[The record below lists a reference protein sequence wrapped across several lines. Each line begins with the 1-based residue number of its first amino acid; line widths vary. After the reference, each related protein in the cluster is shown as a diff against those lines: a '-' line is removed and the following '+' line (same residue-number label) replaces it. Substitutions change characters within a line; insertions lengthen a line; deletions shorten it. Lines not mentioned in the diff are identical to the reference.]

1 MIGVCVACVFKES
14 RAGFAFRNHKWAS
27 LLKAS
32 TAEERHERF
41 QDQVPD
47 QAPRTESVTRTWRR
61 TSLISFTVQGFR
73 ITASK
78 PYSAKWDMTGASE

>member
-1 MIGVCVACVFKES
+1 MSFGYLDRMIGVCVACVFKES

-41 QDQVPD
+41 QDQ
-47 QAPRTESVTRTWRR
+47 APGS
-61 TSLISFTVQGFR
+61 G
-73 ITASK
+73 
-78 PYSAKWDMTGASE
+78 SANGIRDKNLA